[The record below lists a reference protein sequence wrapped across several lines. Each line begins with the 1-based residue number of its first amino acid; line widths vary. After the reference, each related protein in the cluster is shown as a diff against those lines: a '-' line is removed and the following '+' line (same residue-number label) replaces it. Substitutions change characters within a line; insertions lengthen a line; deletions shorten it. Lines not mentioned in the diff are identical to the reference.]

1 MRTND
6 DELIRA
12 LGGLRDAEAADDLV
26 ARSLADAAFEA
37 ARRDRPAVSEML
49 MARILR
55 DARAVARRRRRQG
68 WGALGGLVAASV
80 LGVAIGF
87 SDPGGLIA
95 AALPADTAYDDIAG
109 AYEFQVAELA
119 P

>member
-6 DELIRA
+6 DDLIRA
-12 LGGLRDAEAADDLV
+12 LGGLRDAGAPDGLL

-37 ARRDRPAVSEML
+37 AKRERPMVSEVL
-49 MARILR
+49 MARIAG
-55 DARAVARRRRRQG
+55 DAREVARRRRRQG

-80 LGVAIGF
+80 LGMAIGVA
-87 SDPGGLIA
+87 DPGGLIA
-95 AALPADTAYDDIAG
+95 GVLQSDSAYDDLVG
-109 AYEFQVAELA
+109 GYEFQVAELG